1 MSTALRPLNFQAPYL
16 DDYKVVVRLSLRRRL
31 KSWAAVHA
39 RSLVLIGVLLLGVG
53 VVHGVGMFHSPGID
67 INDDEGT
74 YVSEAWAVGA
84 LQQLSHYTYW
94 YDHPPLGWLQLAGY
108 ANLTDAWSR
117 APFSVAVGREF
128 MLVVNLAACAALF
141 VLARRLGLSRVAAA
155 GAVVLFAASP
165 LSVEFHRMVWLDNI
179 AVAWLLAAFACAASR
194 RRSLA
199 SGIAAG
205 VCFAVAVL
213 SKETVA
219 LFAPFLLWVAWQHS
233 EVHTR
238 RYRIAAFTTV
248 AAALTVFYPLYAAV
262 KNELLEGP
270 GHVSLLWA
278 LRWQLALRKPNGS
291 VLEAG
296 SGARY
301 NVETWLRLDPWLL
314 VLGLT
319 AAVLALAVHRLRP
332 FGLAVLLHAAMT
344 LRQGYL
350 PWGYVVAVL
359 PFAALLVAGLSD
371 RLLRAASTRRPLL
384 RAIWM
389 TPAVAAAAFITAAW
403 VPADAA
409 QMRRDSEVGVP
420 AAVAW
425 MRDNVG
431 PDKHIVVDDNVWLD
445 LVQAG
450 YPMKPPE
457 PSVVWVYKLGL
468 DPAIRLRS
476 VDYLVYA
483 MNPTYAARDIP
494 QVVSIFRDSYVVRTF
509 GSGQNIVTVRKV
521 VHTRL

>member
-1 MSTALRPLNFQAPYL
+1 MSTALRPLDFQAPYL

-108 ANLTDAWSR
+108 ANLTGAWSR

-141 VLARRLGLSRVAAA
+141 VLARRLRLSR
-155 GAVVLFAASP
+155 
-165 LSVEFHRMVWLDNI
+165 
-179 AVAWLLAAFACAASR
+179 
-194 RRSLA
+194 
-199 SGIAAG
+199 
-205 VCFAVAVL
+205 VAVL

-278 LRWQLALRKPNGS
+278 VRWQLALRKPNGS
-291 VLEAG
+291 VLEPG

-301 NVETWLRLDPWLL
+301 NVENWLRLDPWLL

-344 LRQGYL
+344 LRHGYL

-359 PFAALLVAGLSD
+359 PFAALLVAGLFD

-389 TPAVAAAAFITAAW
+389 TPPMAAAAFITAAW
-403 VPADAA
+403 VPAEAA

-483 MNPTYAARDIP
+483 MNPTYASRDIP
-494 QVVSIFRDSYVVRTF
+494 QVVSIFRDSYVVGTF
-509 GSGQNIVTVRKV
+509 GSGENTVTVRKV